1 MGGSF
6 IATAASG
13 SLMELHVKVLRDF
26 SDRFLLVN
34 AVGKGF
40 VRLYYTCSPPIA
52 DLIENHDSLR
62 AIIRVSLLPL
72 STSLDD
78 AGDVSRS

>member
-40 VRLYYTCSPPIA
+40 VRLYHTCSPPI
-52 DLIENHDSLR
+52 
-62 AIIRVSLLPL
+62 
-72 STSLDD
+72 
-78 AGDVSRS
+78 

>member
-1 MGGSF
+1 
-6 IATAASG
+6 
-13 SLMELHVKVLRDF
+13 MEPHVKVLRDF

-52 DLIENHDSLR
+52 DLIENHDSLW
-62 AIIRVSLLPL
+62 AIIRVSLLPVKCQDIDDPSL
-72 STSLDD
+72 TVKNARTSMT
-78 AGDVSRS
+78 RKN

>member
-1 MGGSF
+1 MGVRF
-6 IATAASG
+6 VATAAYD
-13 SLMELHVKVLRDF
+13 SLMEPHVKVLRDF